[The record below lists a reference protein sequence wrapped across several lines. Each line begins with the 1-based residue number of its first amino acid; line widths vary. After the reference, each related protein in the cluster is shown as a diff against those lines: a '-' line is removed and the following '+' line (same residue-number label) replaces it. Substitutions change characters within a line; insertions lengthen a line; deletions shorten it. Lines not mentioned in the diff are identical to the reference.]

1 MKVRTKFFAA
11 IKDIVGTPEV
21 ELELPDGITAG
32 ELFQSYCQQ
41 HASLSRYATNTMISV
56 NLEFVPPETRLH
68 EGDEIAFI
76 PPVSGGCES
85 GAQRSS
91 SEGMAMIDI
100 LDTDIELEPLVQH
113 VRKNSNGAVV
123 TFLGVVRGFS
133 RGRNVLYLEYEA
145 YREMAVRKLQQVAE
159 EVREK
164 WTIDDIAMVHR
175 VGHLEVGERSVAI
188 AVGAPHR
195 KVAFEACEYAIDRL
209 KEIVPIWKK
218 EVWEG
223 GEAWIDD
230 RP

>member
-1 MKVRTKFFAA
+1 
-11 IKDIVGTPEV
+11 
-21 ELELPDGITAG
+21 
-32 ELFQSYCQQ
+32 
-41 HASLSRYATNTMISV
+41 
-56 NLEFVPPETRLH
+56 
-68 EGDEIAFI
+68 
-76 PPVSGGCES
+76 
-85 GAQRSS
+85 
-91 SEGMAMIDI
+91 MIDI
-100 LDTDIELEPLVQH
+100 VETDLELEPLVQH

-145 YREMAVRKLQQVAE
+145 YRDMAIRKMQQVADE
-159 EVREK
+159 AREK
-164 WTIDDIAMVHR
+164 WAIDDIAMLHR

>member
-32 ELFQSYCQQ
+32 DLFQQYCQQ
-41 HASLSRYATNTMISV
+41 HTPLSRYANNTMISV

-76 PPVSGGCES
+76 PPVSGGNS
-85 GAQRSS
+85 RGTRSS
-91 SEGMAMIDI
+91 EDIAMIDI
-100 LDTDIELEPLVQH
+100 IETDIELEPLVQH

-145 YREMAVRKLQQVAE
+145 YREMAVRKMQQVAD

-164 WTIDDIAMVHR
+164 WTIDDIAIVHR

-195 KVAFEACEYAIDRL
+195 KAAFEACEYAIDRL